1 MSANKE
7 EVYSYSYLFVVTLF
21 FSALAS
27 GIFLFY
33 LLVRESF
40 WIPYEPVI
48 VGIALCILFSGLGQR
63 LSKVNEIGRWILFVS
78 SLTSILDYEIFVA
91 PTIINLRWSN
101 IIGYSIGFFIFVWY
115 VLGES
120 LNRSWAYLCQRKI
133 NKKLLA
139 VIIGGSLLASLA
151 IFLVSAYYT
160 TIVSFFDSHPWAMTL
175 IGVLI
180 TLVGGIIIGR
190 RTKKS

>member
-7 EVYSYSYLFVVTLF
+7 KVYSYSYLFVVTLF

-33 LLVRESF
+33 LLARESP
-40 WIPYEPVI
+40 WIPYEPGI
-48 VGIALCILFSGLGQR
+48 VGIASCISFSGLGQR

-78 SLTSILDYEIFVA
+78 GLNVILGYEIFVA
-91 PTIINLRWSN
+91 PTIITTRWDD
-101 IIGYSIGFFIFVWY
+101 ILVDGMMLFLFGWY
-115 VLGES
+115 LLWES
-120 LNRSWAYLCQRKI
+120 LNYSWAYLCRRKI

-139 VIIGGSLLASLA
+139 VIIGSSFLASLA

-160 TIVSFFDSHPWAMTL
+160 AIVSFFDTHPWAMTL

-180 TLVGGIIIGR
+180 TLAGGIIIGR